1 MSDQDEKEGLA
12 IFVED
17 EYSPLDHICHQAQ
30 KIAKLKM
37 LTALSDVD
45 ICKRLRVTKEK
56 FKNIVKDEHF
66 QNYMKQLQHQL
77 DEEDFAKKIKAQEDY
92 FRDRMFD
99 EMASRFDMP
108 DAENDLPADASIEER
123 GAYLKRF
130 AYYADFKEIAKVW
143 DASHRRTGINSSKAA
158 PQDFSETELI
168 QRVQERRVKLVTRR
182 QRMQELLT
190 ENGLDYNAMMSE
202 DSDIGYSQHNDIL
215 APSSVASVDEITVT
229 MEEYSIRKK

>member
-1 MSDQDEKEGLA
+1 MS
-12 IFVED
+12 ED
-17 EYSPLDHICHQAQ
+17 ESKSLVKFEEDFYNPLDHICHQAQ

-37 LTALSDVD
+37 LTALSDND

-56 FKNIVKDEHF
+56 FKNIVKDDHF

-77 DEEDFAKKIKAQEDY
+77 DEEDFGKKIKAQEDY
-92 FRDRMFD
+92 LRDRMFD

-108 DAENDLPADASIEER
+108 DADNDLPADASIEER

-143 DASHRRTGINSSKAA
+143 DASHRRTGLNSNKASV
-158 PQDFSETELI
+158 QDFSETELI

-190 ENGLDYNAMMSE
+190 EKGMDYESMMSI
-202 DSDIGYSQHNDIL
+202 DSDFEYVSGNDNL
-215 APSSVASVDEITVT
+215 ASNSVTSVDEITVT
-229 MEEYSIRKK
+229 MEEYSIKKK